1 MFPVLHPVK
10 SKSVF
15 VIVLIWIKALH
26 NQVSAKEEA
35 PFLNPMVIPPN
46 LALGDM
52 AELSC
57 TIKRG
62 SLPIKFEWFH
72 NYNKVSENQNYK
84 ISSSKIGSQ
93 FLIEE
98 IKAVDIGNYT
108 CKASNLF
115 GEDQKN
121 EAVMIE
127 VPPHWSKEPMDTT
140 AAKGSGLVVDCIATG
155 HPSPRVSWSRQKGAE
170 MREQIRNEGQWTT
183 ASNGSIVFSRI
194 EESDAGTYVCEAHNG
209 IGSGTSKTIQIS
221 VHSPPELKERF
232 QRVTVRRGH
241 TARLLCE
248 VNGDQPLHVSWKK
261 DNQDVNIQFG
271 TRFEVVKDATDY
283 GTKSELLVHD
293 SQKAD
298 VGTYVCN
305 AHNQF
310 GNDEG
315 KVKLIVLEPPSP
327 PTGLRTSEV
336 QVRSIRL
343 SWQPSSSDEGIVE
356 NYVVRYWRND
366 EKRGKLH
373 QVTLPAVQTS
383 VTVPNL
389 HPGTSYSVQVFA
401 QNNVGQ
407 GDPSQPITFRT
418 IEEAPDG
425 APLDLRVEPVSSKA
439 IRVSWKPPQ
448 RHHWNGP
455 LRGYYVGNK
464 VAHSGSSFTYQTV
477 ETTDRRG
484 GSLLIQGL
492 QKATTYI
499 IVVKAFNAA
508 GSGPPTHELQI
519 TTLEEDPPSP
529 PIVGVAD
536 VTSSSVG
543 IHWNIGSDKQPS
555 VVQYLLEFREEG
567 EEWDHI
573 HLPGDR
579 SSFYLT
585 GLKGSTRYE
594 LRLAAYNVFGRGEF
608 SPTIDFTTGLAEI
621 SVPFSATHINTPFY
635 FRPYFVIPV
644 AASVVVIVTTVVI
657 AWVCYKRMTLRQ
669 DRLLA
674 ACQPLDCRL
683 MQARIPLQGT
693 APGAFCD
700 PVARPPSYTPP
711 MGARHPVGI
720 PDDDDAY
727 DAPWDTANPGVPANA
742 QAGSYTRLKSQ
753 MPNPGGAIVIG
764 HQSGASR

>member
-1 MFPVLHPVK
+1 
-10 SKSVF
+10 
-15 VIVLIWIKALH
+15 
-26 NQVSAKEEA
+26 
-35 PFLNPMVIPPN
+35 
-46 LALGDM
+46 
-52 AELSC
+52 
-57 TIKRG
+57 
-62 SLPIKFEWFH
+62 
-72 NYNKVSENQNYK
+72 
-84 ISSSKIGSQ
+84 
-93 FLIEE
+93 
-98 IKAVDIGNYT
+98 
-108 CKASNLF
+108 
-115 GEDQKN
+115 
-121 EAVMIE
+121 
-127 VPPHWSKEPMDTT
+127 PPHWTKEPMDTT
-140 AAKGSGLVVDCIATG
+140 AAKGAGLIVDCTATG
-155 HPSPRVSWSRQKGAE
+155 HPTPRVSWNRQKGAE
-170 MREQIRNEGQWTT
+170 HRETVRNEGQWST
-183 ASNGSIVFSRI
+183 ASNGSLIFSRI
-194 EESDAGTYVCEAHNG
+194 DESDAGVYVCEAP
-209 IGSGTSKTIQIS
+209 KRA
-221 VHSPPELKERF
+221 PPELKKKFE
-232 QRVTVRRGH
+232 RVTVRRGH
-241 TARLLCE
+241 TARLMCE
-248 VNGDQPLHVSWKK
+248 ITGDKPLHISWRK

-283 GTKSELLVHD
+283 GTKSELLIHD

-298 VGTYVCN
+298 VGSYVCQARN
-305 AHNQF
+305 KF
-310 GNDEG
+310 GEDEG
-315 KVKLIVLEPPSP
+315 KVKLVVLEPPSP
-327 PTGLRTSEV
+327 QLGFVLPRCKSNRFDCPGNRPPLTRASSKITLLDTGGTMKRE
-336 QVRSIRL
+336 
-343 SWQPSSSDEGIVE
+343 E
-356 NYVVRYWRND
+356 NFIKSLYQLFR
-366 EKRGKLH
+366 
-373 QVTLPAVQTS
+373 TS
-383 VTVPNL
+383 VTIPNL

-418 IEEAPDG
+418 VEAAPDG

-448 RHHWNGP
+448 RHQWNGP

-464 VAHSGSSFTYQTV
+464 VAHSSSAFTFQTV

-492 QKATTYI
+492 QKATTYAI
-499 IVVKAFNAA
+499 IVKAFNAA
-508 GSGPPTHELQI
+508 GSGPETHELQV

-536 VTSSSVG
+536 VTASSVG

-573 HLPGDR
+573 HLPGER
-579 SSFYLT
+579 NSFYLT

-621 SVPFSATHINTPFY
+621 SVPFSTTYSNTPFY

-683 MQARIPLQGT
+683 MQARVPLQRGDT
-693 APGAFCD
+693 AGGYCD

-711 MGARHPVGI
+711 MGGRHPVGI

-727 DAPWDTANPGVPANA
+727 DAPWDMANPGGVPANA

-764 HQSGASR
+764 HQSGSSR